1 MIEDPFLF
9 SFISILLI
17 EVVKLTTGFFVGL
30 LILVL
35 LIILSALVSGSE
47 VSFFS
52 LNTSDLDKL
61 KNIDEVKEE
70 KIRNVLRKPKEL
82 LATILIANNF
92 INVGIIILSS
102 YLTSEFFIF
111 NNSSIMQFVFQ
122 VIIITF
128 VLVLLGEITPKVYA
142 KKNAISFSKNILP
155 LIQFCRVL
163 FLPMSTIL
171 ISATSFID
179 RRLKQKSSQISLHE
193 ISQAIDLTS
202 KGEELLDEKK
212 ILKSIV
218 EFSNI
223 DVKEIMKSR
232 TDVIAL
238 DINTSY
244 QGVLN
249 LIKSSSYSRI
259 PVFDKSFDNV
269 KGVLHIKD
277 LIPHI
282 SKENIDWFSLC
293 HEAFFVPETKK
304 INDLLNEFQEKKIH
318 LAIVVDEYGGTSGI
332 VTLEDVL
339 EEIVGEINDEF
350 DDDGHHYSKIDKDT
364 YIFEAKTSLNDF
376 LKIVEAESD
385 YFNQIKGDSDSI
397 AGLILEKTGVIP
409 KISEKI
415 EFPPYMFT
423 IESSDERRIKRVK
436 VNIKR

>member
-1 MIEDPFLF
+1 LIEDPFLF

>member
-17 EVVKLTTGFFVGL
+17 EVIKLTTGFFVGL